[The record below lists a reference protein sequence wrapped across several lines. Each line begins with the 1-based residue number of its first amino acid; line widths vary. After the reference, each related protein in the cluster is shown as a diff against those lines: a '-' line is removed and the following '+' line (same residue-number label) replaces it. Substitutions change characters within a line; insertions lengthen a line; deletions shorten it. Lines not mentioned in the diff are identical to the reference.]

1 MIYLC
6 FADYLCKYDKEL
18 FDDTIFAY
26 KYGQVVD
33 SVYEKYKGYRYK
45 KIKQDE
51 IDIDIDSTK
60 IFEMPSRSKIFSQKI
75 LNHIRM

>member
-1 MIYLC
+1 M
-6 FADYLCKYDKEL
+6 YDKDL

-33 SVYEKYKGYRYK
+33 SVYEKYKGYGYK

-51 IDIDIDSTK
+51 IDMDIDSTK
-60 IFEMPSRSKIFSQKI
+60 IFEMPSRSKIFLQKI

>member
-26 KYGQVVD
+26 KYGQAVD
-33 SVYEKYKGYRYK
+33 SGYEKYKGYGYK

-51 IDIDIDSTK
+51 IDMDIYSTK
-60 IFEMPSRSKIFSQKI
+60 IFEMPSRSKILFAKDSMK
-75 LNHIRM
+75 R

>member
-6 FADYLCKYDKEL
+6 FANYLCKYDKEL

-33 SVYEKYKGYRYK
+33 SVYEKYKGYGYK

-51 IDIDIDSTK
+51 IDMDIDSTK
-60 IFEMPSRSKIFSQKI
+60 IFEMPSRSKIFLQKR